1 MTAHDDTTALWLF
14 DEVWGVKANVG
25 ANLSDAENLAYG
37 KALLTA
43 AKGDEDITDAER
55 DWIIGYLT
63 AGGHSDETLAVLR
76 SFDGEADFEGLF
88 SEGVMTDPA
97 GRRLCI
103 FDAIR
108 ACGADGD
115 LAETEIA
122 RIHDMAQLLGVP
134 EDVVGEFVDIYRQE
148 QALKARRIALAFE
161 GSMVS

>member
-1 MTAHDDTTALWLF
+1 MTAHDDTTALWLY
-14 DEVWGVKANVG
+14 DEVWGVKEDVG

-43 AKGDEDITDAER
+43 AKGDGDITDAER
-55 DWIIGYLT
+55 NWIMGYLS
-63 AGGHSDETLAVLR
+63 AGGHSDETLATLR
-76 SFDGEADFEGLF
+76 SFEGEDDYERLF
-88 SEGVMTDPA
+88 TEGVMQDPA

-103 FDAIR
+103 YDAIR

-115 LAETEIA
+115 LAEAEIA
-122 RIHDMAQLLGVP
+122 KIHEMARLFDVP
-134 EDVVGEFVDIYRQE
+134 AEVVDEFVDVYRQE